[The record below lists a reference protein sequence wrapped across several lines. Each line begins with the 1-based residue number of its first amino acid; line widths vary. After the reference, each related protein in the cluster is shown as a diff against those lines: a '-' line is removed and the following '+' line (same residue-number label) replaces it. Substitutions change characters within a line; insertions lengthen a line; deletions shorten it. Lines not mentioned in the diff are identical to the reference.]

1 MKAAWQK
8 WTTENHTFS
17 MVPISAEEVIPFSGA
32 VKEMLE
38 KEDDHFIFLSLK
50 YAFPGVPKP
59 GEKAKPITNDQRLQ
73 NNIFSREMTKV
84 SSSYSSSSSSSYS
97 YSI

>member
-1 MKAAWQK
+1 MKSAWTK
-8 WTTENHTFS
+8 WTTENHS
-17 MVPISAEEVIPFSGA
+17 YSNIHLSQDEVTPFSGA

-38 KEDDHFIFLSLK
+38 KQGDHYVQLSLK

-73 NNIFSREMTKV
+73 NVIYMRETAKV
-84 SSSYSSSSSSSYS
+84 HKPKS
-97 YSI
+97 